1 MRNLLAGMFAML
13 SATAYADTSFYQC
26 IAKRNYVLPGCPKAG
41 CFDVSVGVNQNGVS
55 KATIWH
61 SRDAGLMRKRLLE
74 LGKVQNAQSPIVVDG
89 SEVNL
94 EENKAAIQIASIE
107 LHTNTTAT
115 YGTYPIMGTAKIRA
129 NSGDRSLTLECY
141 SLSPERFHSWANGV
155 DNGSRRYEVMMDL
168 YKEMQK

>member
-61 SRDAGLMRKRLLE
+61 SRDAGLLRKRLLE

-94 EENKAAIQIASIE
+94 EENKAATISVPNLHLITLGKLGKKPSPIISI
-107 LHTNTTAT
+107 
-115 YGTYPIMGTAKIRA
+115 
-129 NSGDRSLTLECY
+129 
-141 SLSPERFHSWANGV
+141 
-155 DNGSRRYEVMMDL
+155 
-168 YKEMQK
+168 